1 MNSDILKLYKQLEG
15 MEQTK
20 EVIQLQNQIKE
31 TLYQNLRTHFLEYV
45 SIGRNIGYDE
55 LQEELK
61 KALELLELQK

>member
-1 MNSDILKLYKQLEG
+1 MNSDIIKLYKQLES

-20 EVIQLQNQIKE
+20 EVIQLQSQIKE

-45 SIGRNIGYDE
+45 SIGRIIGYDE

-61 KALELLELQK
+61 KAMELLEIQK

>member
-1 MNSDILKLYKQLEG
+1 MNSDIIKLYKQLES

-20 EVIQLQNQIKE
+20 EVIHLQSQIKE

-45 SIGRNIGYDE
+45 SIGRIIGYDE

-61 KALELLELQK
+61 KAMELLEIQK